1 MYNTY
6 NEKPYFLTGV
16 GKTWNFKDLVT
27 TTSGNTYKAE
37 TYEYTRP
44 NAGYSE
50 TAVRFVLVE
59 EPEAESTKVPTT
71 TDDEFISGIQNAI
84 EPSER

>member
-1 MYNTY
+1 M
-6 NEKPYFLTGV
+6 
-16 GKTWNFKDLVT
+16 FKDLVT

-71 TDDEFISGIQNAI
+71 DEEFVSGIQDAI
-84 EPSER
+84 NNTQ